1 MIVLNFAHPLTEE
14 QKAQIEALTGEGIE
28 RVIAV
33 PVHFDNQQ
41 PFVPQLQALMARVP
55 LTPEEWQTARIL
67 VNPPSLNF
75 ITALLLA
82 ELHGRMGY
90 FPPILRLRPVPGAV
104 PPRYE
109 VAEILNLQEVREQAR
124 TRRWAGPPG
133 DAPEHPS

>member
-1 MIVLNFAHPLTEE
+1 MLILNFAHPLTED
-14 QKAQIEALTGEGIE
+14 QKAQIEALTGEAIE

-33 PVHFDNQQ
+33 PVHFDNEQS
-41 PFVPQLQALMARVP
+41 FVPQLQDLMARIP

-75 ITALLLA
+75 ITALVLA

-109 VAEILNLQEVREQAR
+109 VAEILNLQEVRDRAR
-124 TRRWAGPPG
+124 ARRY
-133 DAPEHPS
+133 E

>member
-14 QKAQIEALTGEGIE
+14 QKAQIEALTGEAVE

-33 PVHFDNQQ
+33 PVHFDNQK
-41 PFVPQLQALMARVP
+41 PFVPQLQDLMARIP

-109 VAEILNLQEVREQAR
+109 VAEILNLQDVREQAR
-124 TRRWAGPPG
+124 GRRFS
-133 DAPEHPS
+133 PSP

>member
-14 QKAQIEALTGEGIE
+14 QKAQIEALTGEAVE

-33 PVHFDNQQ
+33 PVHFDNQK
-41 PFVPQLQALMARVP
+41 PFVPQLQDLMARIP

-109 VAEILNLQEVREQAR
+109 VAEILNLQDVREQAR
-124 TRRWAGPPG
+124 GRRFSSSP
-133 DAPEHPS
+133 